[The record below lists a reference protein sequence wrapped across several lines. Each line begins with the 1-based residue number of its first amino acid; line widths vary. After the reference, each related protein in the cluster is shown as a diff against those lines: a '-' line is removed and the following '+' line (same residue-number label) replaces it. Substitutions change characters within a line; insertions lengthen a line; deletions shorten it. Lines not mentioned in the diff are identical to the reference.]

1 MAARQTVFN
10 SYLLKIARVLCEE
23 FSGKDR
29 RNQSGKR
36 LKVRTW
42 DLSLNTEHCLRN
54 TTEKSVRFYQ
64 KAQRVSS
71 FKRVRRASFLGP
83 QGIAEKDLSPSA
95 NQF

>member
-36 LKVRTW
+36 LWARTW
-42 DLSLNTEHCLRN
+42 DLSLKMEHRSQN
-54 TTEKSVRFYQ
+54 AIKKSVRFYQ
-64 KAQRVSS
+64 KA
-71 FKRVRRASFLGP
+71 
-83 QGIAEKDLSPSA
+83 
-95 NQF
+95 